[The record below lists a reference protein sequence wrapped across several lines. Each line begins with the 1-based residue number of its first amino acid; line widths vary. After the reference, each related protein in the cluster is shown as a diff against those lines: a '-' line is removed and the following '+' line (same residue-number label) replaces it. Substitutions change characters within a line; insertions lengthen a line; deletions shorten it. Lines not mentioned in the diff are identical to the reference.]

1 MDDDPHR
8 QTDDRLPNRL
18 AVEGTGTPASFEI
31 TVDGTVEVERAESP
45 AGAPVVSGSAVEG
58 AISEGT
64 VWLRFSGAV
73 VDATVRNGGAVA
85 DGSSAD
91 PEIYVVE

>member
-18 AVEGTGTPASFEI
+18 AIEGTGTPASFEI
-31 TVDGTVEVERAESP
+31 TVDGTVEVERTDVP
-45 AGAPVVSGSAVEG
+45 AGAPVTSGSAAEG
-58 AISEGT
+58 AIEEGT

-73 VDATVRNGGAVA
+73 LDATVRNGGAVA
-85 DGSSAD
+85 EGSAAD